1 MILLIDNYDSF
12 TYNLVQMLE
21 QMDQEVK
28 VFRND
33 RIDIRG
39 IEAHKPAALMVS
51 PGPGTPADSG
61 VSIEAIH
68 NLGPKIPVFGVCLG
82 HQAIAEAYGANV
94 IRADRI
100 MHGKTSMV
108 FHDGR
113 GIYRDQSNPFEAVR
127 YHSLIVEKVSLP
139 GCLEVSA
146 WTENGEIMGI
156 RHREYRIEGVQ
167 FHPESILTNSGPN
180 LLQNFLNG
188 KEEASVHGRRFIHP
202 IILANS

>member
-33 RIDIRG
+33 RIDIQG
-39 IEAHKPAALMVS
+39 IEALNPSALMVS

-61 VSIEAIH
+61 ISIEAIH
-68 NLGPKIPVFGVCLG
+68 NLGPKIPVLGVCLG
-82 HQAIAEAYGANV
+82 HQAIAAAYGAKV

-108 FHDGR
+108 FHDGQS
-113 GIYRDQSNPFEAVR
+113 IYQDLSNPFEAVR
-127 YHSLIVEKVSLP
+127 YHSLIVQKDSLP
-139 GCLEVSA
+139 DFLEISA
-146 WTENGEIMGI
+146 WTEDGEIMGL
-156 RHREYRIEGVQ
+156 RHHQHRVEGVQ
-167 FHPESILTNSGPN
+167 FHPESILTNSGTN
-180 LLQNFLNG
+180 LLQNFLT
-188 KEEASVHGRRFIHP
+188 
-202 IILANS
+202 

>member
-33 RIDIRG
+33 RIDIQG
-39 IEAHKPAALMVS
+39 IEACNPSALMIS

-61 VSIEAIH
+61 ISIEAIH
-68 NLGPKIPVFGVCLG
+68 NLGPKIPVLGVCLG
-82 HQAIAEAYGANV
+82 HQAIAAAYGAKV

-108 FHDGR
+108 FHDGQS
-113 GIYRDQSNPFEAVR
+113 IYQDLSNPFEAVR
-127 YHSLIVEKVSLP
+127 YHSLIVQKDSLP
-139 GCLEVSA
+139 DFLEISA
-146 WTENGEIMGI
+146 WTEDGEIMGL
-156 RHREYRIEGVQ
+156 RHHQHRVEGVQ
-167 FHPESILTNSGPN
+167 FHPESILTNSGTN
-180 LLQNFLNG
+180 LLQNFL
-188 KEEASVHGRRFIHP
+188 S
-202 IILANS
+202 